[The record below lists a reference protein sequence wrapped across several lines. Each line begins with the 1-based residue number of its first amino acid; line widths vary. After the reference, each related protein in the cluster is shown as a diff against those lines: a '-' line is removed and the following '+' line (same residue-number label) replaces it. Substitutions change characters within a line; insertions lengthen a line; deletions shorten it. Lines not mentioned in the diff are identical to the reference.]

1 MDSWSVGNVKQVFID
16 ILDMENY
23 NKMYFTGP

>member
-23 NKMYFTGP
+23 NKMYFTSP

>member
-1 MDSWSVGNVKQVFID
+1 MDSWSVCNVKQVFID

-23 NKMYFTGP
+23 NKMYFTDP